1 MKRFTIEITDLEWQA
16 LADIVSDP
24 RQWASDAVNGKVAKC
39 VERVVAKEQKRLLGD
54 PTVETIPATVDGILE
69 SYFAQP
75 DYKARAAREA
85 AQEAAMAASMNISES
100 DGE

>member
-75 DYKARAAREA
+75 NYKSRAERDEISDA
-85 AQEAAMAASMNISES
+85 AIMASMEADTSGSE
-100 DGE
+100 